1 VRRRGCYRSN
11 KLPAVA
17 IILGDDGIRFV
28 MFINAGSIVPPE
40 GIRSEEIAL
49 GIELEHV
56 SLRKIVIVDDT
67 IVDGSVRRYD
77 R

>member
-1 VRRRGCYRSN
+1 
-11 KLPAVA
+11 
-17 IILGDDGIRFV
+17 
-28 MFINAGSIVPPE
+28 MFINAGSIVPLE